1 MNRSSPLYR
10 SGLWFCLVA
19 DMSGLLVIPD
29 KPFSAVLMSSHPNPV
44 RGARAR
50 GGLPMGLPSIQEP
63 VMDTDNTKPWYLSR
77 GVIGSAVAI
86 GAGVAAI
93 FNYQIDADL
102 QASIAQ
108 EVLGFGSLAGGAL
121 ALCGRIKASRK
132 IG

>member
-1 MNRSSPLYR
+1 MIRSSPFYR

-50 GGLPMGLPSIQEP
+50 G
-63 VMDTDNTKPWYLSR
+63 
-77 GVIGSAVAI
+77 AVAI
-86 GAGVAAI
+86 GAGVAAV
-93 FNYQIDADL
+93 FNYQIDTGL
-102 QASIAQ
+102 QASITE
-108 EVLGFGSLAGGAL
+108 EVLGLGSLAGGAL
-121 ALCGRIKASRK
+121 ALWGRLKASRK